1 MLAGRVIGHATST
14 VKHPSM
20 QGWRLLLVQPLS
32 ADGKLPDGDPIL
44 AVDHLGAGR
53 GDLVI
58 VSSDGKHTQ
67 TVLQNPHTPVRW
79 SVIGIVD

>member
-1 MLAGRVIGHATST
+1 MLAGRVVGHATST

-32 ADGKLPDGDPIL
+32 ADGRSPDGDPIL

-58 VSSDGKHTQ
+58 VTSDGKHTQ
-67 TVLQNPHTPVRW
+67 TVLQNTHTPVRW

>member
-1 MLAGRVIGHATST
+1 MLAGRVVGHATST

-20 QGWRLLLVQPLS
+20 QGWRLLLVQPLA

-58 VSSDGKHTQ
+58 VTSDGKHTQ
-67 TVLQNPHTPVRW
+67 TVLNNTHTPVRW

>member
-1 MLAGRVIGHATST
+1 MLAGRVVGHATST

-20 QGWRLLLVQPLS
+20 QGLRLLLVQPVA
-32 ADGKLPDGDPIL
+32 ADGRSPDGDPIL
-44 AVDHLGAGR
+44 VVDHLGAGR

-58 VSSDGKHTQ
+58 VTSDGKHTQ
-67 TVLQNPHTPVRW
+67 TVLKDAHTPVRW